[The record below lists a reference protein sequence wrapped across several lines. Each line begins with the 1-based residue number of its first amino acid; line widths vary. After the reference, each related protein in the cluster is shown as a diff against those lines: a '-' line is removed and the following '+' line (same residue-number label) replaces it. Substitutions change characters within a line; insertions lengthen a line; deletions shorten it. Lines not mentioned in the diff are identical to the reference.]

1 MSEKKIKEV
10 DKQIFQEFL
19 SECDEYIT
27 NLENLLSSI
36 EIDKIDDSILNTLM
50 RIFHSLKGTSGFV
63 GLLNLSELT
72 HNLEDLIVQIK
83 QNKIELSEE
92 IIDEIIKGID
102 FIKAIK
108 SRASLIIEE
117 NILLE
122 PEIKYINEI
131 KELISGKEEI
141 DLNSFKMELSLLLN
155 NIDKLPV
162 DFQKDHINQ
171 IINQIKKLNKDIELF
186 QKGEILEVEVNEEYI
201 KDSRFYIGDK
211 EITEEIKNLYSI
223 FTKAKKT
230 GGGNELCKEFKNNIE
245 QIERKI
251 EKDKVEE
258 EIIKAIIK
266 IKEDIN
272 LLKNLDSEIINF
284 FGNQIDSNLKRIITK
299 TTQKESKKEEVKE
312 IKKVEEEKPRQE
324 LESIKY
330 VKIEQDKIDE
340 FMFNIGSIIIKSD
353 SLNYFYSILQRRKKF
368 EQNEINSFRE
378 NIFELNK
385 MIASLQKNLLEIR
398 KMPVINLFNKFHRLV
413 RDVTKKLNKKVKLE
427 IIGENVQVDSS
438 VLNELEAPLT
448 HIIRNSLDHGIELPE
463 ERKQKGKSETGKII
477 LKAEINEGN
486 FLLTI
491 IDDGKGIDAEKIKM
505 KAIEKGLVKKEAA
518 EKLSENE
525 ILNFIFLPG
534 FSTAEIVSDVSG
546 RGVGMDVVKTTLTKL
561 NGKYQIKSTKDVG
574 TIIELIIPQIGTL
587 ITKESVIIQINQNK
601 YAILSD
607 DVNYIIKIKPDSFYR
622 FKEKKI
628 ISIKNQVIPFFY
640 LAQLLNEK
648 NNTELK
654 EEIPVLIVRT
664 KYGQLAIGVDKILNF
679 QTIVIKEFEHKVFK
693 LYANDFQNYT
703 ILGNGE
709 IILILSAETLF
720 LLSKKM

>member
-186 QKGEILEVEVNEEYI
+186 QKGEILEVEVNEKYI

-230 GGGNELCKEFKNNIE
+230 GGGDELCKEFKNNIE

-284 FGNQIDSNLKRIITK
+284 FGNQIESNLKRIITK